1 MLLKAFVQRGKLTE
15 SIHTAKCLVKNSNFK
30 TILSTNHCEDLVYP
44 RSAIKIFQALPFI
57 NSGAPEKYF
66 LNEKILAISCSSH
79 CGEPAH
85 LSILKDWLKKT
96 NLSINNLKCGIHNPI
111 NNDSSDNLLLSG
123 QKPGQLHNNCSGK
136 HLAMLSG
143 CLANKMQYTNYVD
156 YNHPYQKLIRNSLE
170 YFTECSIKQK
180 CIGTDGCNAPQ
191 YAFSIDALSNA
202 IINLINKKNTRNCY
216 SKAICRLLNAI
227 TKYPLL
233 IGGKN
238 RFDSEII
245 KHTQGRIFCKGGA
258 EGVLLFVDTIKN
270 IGGVIKIEDGNER
283 AIPPLAMKI
292 FFKLKLLS
300 GNEKRNLIKW
310 TEQILYNH
318 AKKVVGKISAKI
330 ML

>member
-1 MLLKAFVQRGKLTE
+1 MLFKVSVQRGILTE
-15 SIHTAKCLVKNSNFK
+15 SIHTAKCLVKNSNSK
-30 TILSTNHCEDLVYP
+30 TILSSGHSEELIYP

-66 LNEKILAISCSSH
+66 LNEKNLAISCSSH
-79 CGEPAH
+79 CGEPNH
-85 LSILKDWLKKT
+85 LYILRDWLKKI
-96 NLSINNLKCGIHNPI
+96 NLSIKNLKCGIHNPI
-111 NNDSSDNLLLSG
+111 NNESSNNLLLSG
-123 QKPGQLHNNCSGK
+123 QKPNQLHNNCSGK

-143 CLANKMQYTNYVD
+143 CLANKMEYANYVD
-156 YNHPYQKLIRNSLE
+156 YDHPYQQLIRNSLE
-170 YFTECSIKQK
+170 HFTESSIKQK
-180 CIGTDGCNAPQ
+180 CIGIDGCNAPQ
-191 YAFSIDALSNA
+191 YAFSIDNLTNA
-202 IINLINKKNTRNCY
+202 IINLINKKNTKNCY
-216 SKAICRLLNAI
+216 SKAICTLLNAI

-233 IGGKN
+233 IGGKK
-238 RFDSEII
+238 RFDSEVI

-258 EGVLLFVDTIKN
+258 EGVLLFADTSKN

-300 GNEKRNLIKW
+300 SDEKRNLIRW

-318 AKKVVGKISAKI
+318 AKKTVGKISAKI